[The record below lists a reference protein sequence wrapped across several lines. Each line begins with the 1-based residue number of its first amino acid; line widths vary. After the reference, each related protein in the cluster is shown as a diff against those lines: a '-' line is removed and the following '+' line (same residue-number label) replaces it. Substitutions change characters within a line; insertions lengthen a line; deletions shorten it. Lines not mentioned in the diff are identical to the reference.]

1 MTWMVPVV
9 GAHAMA
15 KPTGATVLAVTL
27 TVSVAPP
34 VAVQFRASPEIATVW
49 LPTASPACR
58 AVAFVPIASGEA
70 PSRLTV

>member
-1 MTWMVPVV
+1 MVTWMVPVV

-34 VAVQFRASPEIATVW
+34 VAVQFRASPESATV
-49 LPTASPACR
+49 
-58 AVAFVPIASGEA
+58 
-70 PSRLTV
+70 